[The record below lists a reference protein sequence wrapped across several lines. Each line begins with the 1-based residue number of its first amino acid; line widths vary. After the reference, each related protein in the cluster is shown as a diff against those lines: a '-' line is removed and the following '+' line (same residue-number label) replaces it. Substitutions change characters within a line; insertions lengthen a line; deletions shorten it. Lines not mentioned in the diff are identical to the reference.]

1 MKKSICLVALFI
13 SLISYAFAQKVKPT
27 LTILNIDSKGL
38 PMDPSQLGNLTRIEV
53 DKLDTFDVTDRYDV
67 MYLIDKNK
75 LNITNCY
82 GKMCLLEIGNTIKTN
97 YMLSGSVEL
106 YGQTIIATFRL
117 INVANGSVEK
127 TSIEEY
133 IDVPTELQQIIG
145 CSIKRMFGKPVN
157 DDLWN
162 KLTKR
167 NDYESALNNPTKN
180 KVNLSGPRF
189 GYAFMFGKEAD
200 VLSASN
206 ESGGYNTYP
215 SAFQFGYQFE
225 KQYLNEGNFQALVEF
240 IPMITGVDHQ
250 LFIPSLTFLNGFR
263 NNKRGWEIGIGP
275 TFSILKRIDGG
286 EVNGKF
292 YTSDQ
297 LFTMG
302 VKDYTKTSKLD
313 NRGSLSL
320 NSALII
326 AIGRTLKSG
335 KLNIP
340 VNIWAS
346 LPNSDGW
353 RIGIS
358 LGYNGKK

>member
-13 SLISYAFAQKVKPT
+13 SLISLTFAQKVKPT

-82 GKMCLLEIGNTIKTN
+82 GKMCLLEIGNIIKTN
-97 YMLSGSVEL
+97 YMLSGSIEL

-145 CSIKRMFGKPVN
+145 CSIKRMFGKAVN

-167 NDYESALNNPTKN
+167 
-180 KVNLSGPRF
+180 
-189 GYAFMFGKEAD
+189 
-200 VLSASN
+200 
-206 ESGGYNTYP
+206 
-215 SAFQFGYQFE
+215 
-225 KQYLNEGNFQALVEF
+225 
-240 IPMITGVDHQ
+240 
-250 LFIPSLTFLNGFR
+250 
-263 NNKRGWEIGIGP
+263 
-275 TFSILKRIDGG
+275 
-286 EVNGKF
+286 
-292 YTSDQ
+292 
-297 LFTMG
+297 
-302 VKDYTKTSKLD
+302 
-313 NRGSLSL
+313 
-320 NSALII
+320 
-326 AIGRTLKSG
+326 
-335 KLNIP
+335 
-340 VNIWAS
+340 
-346 LPNSDGW
+346 
-353 RIGIS
+353 
-358 LGYNGKK
+358 